1 MSLPI
6 QLSLPESFFNEETLC
21 EYHVNATM
29 KKVWAVQLD
38 LLNKFVEV
46 CDRHGIKYQ
55 VFAGT
60 LLGLVRH
67 QGFIPWDDDIDVAL
81 DRESFEK
88 LVEIGP
94 KVFSDPYFFQTALTD
109 RETFLSEARLRNSR
123 TTAYVKGQS
132 TVGSNNGIYIDIFV
146 LDGVVKS
153 PFLRCAQ
160 NLLKVLTRKILTSYY
175 RGGGRKG
182 ILDCLFANAVMPM
195 ARKVKYE
202 TWYRIYHRVLA
213 MYTAHTNLIGLV
225 THSNSSMQ
233 KYALTKDEFLKY
245 KIMEFEGLKVRAP
258 EGYEE
263 VLKRIYGDYMSFPPV
278 SARGKWHGDV
288 IMFDPEHSYMELK
301 DGDAC

>member
-6 QLSLPESFFNEETLC
+6 QISLPDSFFKDEVLC
-21 EYHVNATM
+21 GYKVNSKM
-29 KKVWAVQLD
+29 KKIWAVQLD
-38 LLNKFVEV
+38 LLKAFAEV
-46 CDRHGIKYQ
+46 CERHNIKYQ

-81 DRESFEK
+81 DRENFEK

-175 RGGGRKG
+175 RGVVRKG
-182 ILDCLFANAVMPM
+182 ILDRLFANAVMPM

-225 THSNSSMQ
+225 THSNSFMQ

-263 VLKRIYGDYMSFPPV
+263 VLTRMYGDYMDYPPV
-278 SARGKWHGDV
+278 SARGAWHEGA
-288 IMFDPEHSYMELK
+288 IMFDPEHSYAELTAK
-301 DGDAC
+301 NAC